1 MQYYG
6 MALDLRD
13 DPTLIAR
20 YRKEHQA
27 AWPEVLAR
35 LREIGVTEMKIFLLG
50 RHMFMYCQTRDGF
63 DPSRD
68 FARSND
74 DPTYRKWDELMR
86 TMQERVGDAKPGEW
100 WAMMEPVFD
109 LNWPQHLP
117 NAVRA

>member
-1 MQYYG
+1 

-20 YRKEHQA
+20 YKKEHAQV
-27 AWPEVLAR
+27 WPAVLAR
-35 LREIGVTEMKIFLLG
+35 LREVGVTEMKIYLLG
-50 RHMFMYCQTRDGF
+50 RRMFMYCETKNGF

-86 TMQERVGDAKPGEW
+86 TMQECVPEAKPSEW
-100 WAMMEPVFD
+100 WAMMELVFD
-109 LNWPQHLP
+109 LNWPQR
-117 NAVRA
+117 RAASVPR